1 MHCTVLNRTGR
12 DSARSARDTGRGPE
26 SGRSTGAGG
35 FPDSARSDGM
45 ISSRPTMST
54 ARVHTSLAA
63 LSAERNVLESRLAL
77 IDAALEQEKTKIV
90 IKSKAY

>member
-1 MHCTVLNRTGR
+1 VVCCRTGR
-12 DSARSARDTGRGPE
+12 DSARDTGRGPE
-26 SGRSTGAGG
+26 SSRSNG
-35 FPDSARSDGM
+35 FPDSARSDAM

-90 IKSKAY
+90 IKSKAR

>member
-1 MHCTVLNRTGR
+1 MFVAYSTGR
-12 DSARSARDTGRGPE
+12 DSARESGRGPE
-26 SGRSTGAGG
+26 SSRSSG
-35 FPDSARSDGM
+35 FPDSARSGAM

-63 LSAERNVLESRLAL
+63 LSAERSVLESRLAL

-90 IKSKAY
+90 IKSKPF

>member
-1 MHCTVLNRTGR
+1 
-12 DSARSARDTGRGPE
+12 
-26 SGRSTGAGG
+26 
-35 FPDSARSDGM
+35 M

-77 IDAALEQEKTKIV
+77 IDVALENEKTKIV
-90 IKSKAY
+90 IKSKAF